1 MAIGTVSAVRMDSRF
16 GRAVQWLAMSPRF
29 ARLAPRF
36 IPQTDRFLHRIS
48 GGRIMLNDAL
58 MPGVLLT
65 TTGARSG
72 LPRETPLLAI
82 PLDGD
87 LYVVGS
93 NYGGDRHPAWSA
105 NLIKQPMASVSR
117 KRHEH
122 AVVAHLLTAE
132 EKATVWPRLT
142 SIWAPYNDY
151 TERSGRDLRVF
162 RLTRVDET
170 TFE

>member
-1 MAIGTVSAVRMDSRF
+1 MAVGTVSAVRMDSRF

-29 ARLAPRF
+29 GRIAPHF
-36 IPQTDRFLHRIS
+36 IPQIDRFLHRIS
-48 GGRIMLNDAL
+48 GGRIMLNDIL

-65 TTGARSG
+65 TTGAVSG
-72 LPRETPLLAI
+72 LPRETPILAI

-93 NYGGDRHPAWSA
+93 NYGAERHPAWSS

-117 KRHEH
+117 KHHDH
-122 AVVAHLLTAE
+122 AVIAHLLTAE
-132 EKATVWPRLT
+132 EKTAVWPQLT
-142 SIWAPYNDY
+142 AIWAPYNDY

-162 RLTRVDET
+162 RLSRLDDG